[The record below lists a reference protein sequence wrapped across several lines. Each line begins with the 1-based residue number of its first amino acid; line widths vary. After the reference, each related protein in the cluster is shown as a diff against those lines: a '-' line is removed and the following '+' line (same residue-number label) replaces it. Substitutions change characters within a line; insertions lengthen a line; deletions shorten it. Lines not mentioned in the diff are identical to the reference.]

1 MKSVSLFLLFAA
13 GAVSAQT
20 TPSYVNFIRQ
30 NQQGTGVVW
39 DMPVAAKGASQSALL
54 LESGGSLFQLWT
66 INQTEAKDYLLDQKL
81 VGAYLPKASV
91 KITTV
96 DPYTPVVRTRVGQPF
111 EVSIE
116 VSDLLTGTGLPD
128 AATKVLLQRHVASY
142 PAGSTELNQATV
154 TAGTPSAS
162 SYISQNGKTVLKFGL
177 SSLTATDPT
186 KASGEEH
193 FVVHALSDGSFAQ
206 SQIASAKVQ
215 IWPIASGQ
223 ILGLKQGEN
232 LRYQI
237 PTIQLTLNDLY
248 PRSDTYLMLYEGTA
262 VNGTT
267 GIKVKEFPWD
277 SDKSWSGIIMVE
289 DLSTK
294 ITKDGTYTLALVSKT
309 VFGTELLDKGT
320 MDNKPITFTVDRS
333 IEVNAMQVNFTDPSE
348 AK

>member
-1 MKSVSLFLLFAA
+1 MKLASLFLLLAA
-13 GAVSAQT
+13 GAASAQT

-39 DMPVAAKGASQSALL
+39 DMPVAATGTSQSALL
-54 LESGGSLFQLWT
+54 LEGGGSLFQLWT

-96 DPYTPVVRTRVGQPF
+96 DPYTKAVRTRVGQPF
-111 EVSIE
+111 NVEIE
-116 VSDLLTGTGLPD
+116 VSDLLSGTGLPD

-154 TAGTPSAS
+154 TAGTPLAS
-162 SYISQNGKTVLKFGL
+162 SYITQNGKSVIKFAL
-177 SSLTATDPT
+177 SSLTAADPT

-206 SQIASAKVQ
+206 SQLSSAKVQ

-223 ILGLKQGEN
+223 ILGIKTGDN

-237 PTIQLTLNDLY
+237 PTLQLNLKDLY
-248 PRSDTYLMLYEGTA
+248 PRSDTFLMLYEGTS
-262 VNGTT
+262 VNGTV
-267 GIKVKEFPWD
+267 GVKVKEFPWD
-277 SDKSWSGIIMVE
+277 SDKSWSGIIMSDE
-289 DLSTK
+289 LTTK
-294 ITKDGTYTLALVSKT
+294 ITKDGTYTLALVSQT
-309 VFGTELLDKGT
+309 IFGTELL
-320 MDNKPITFTVDRS
+320 DNKPITFTVDRS
-333 IEVNAMQVNFTDPSE
+333 LEVNAMQVNFTDPSE
-348 AK
+348 NK